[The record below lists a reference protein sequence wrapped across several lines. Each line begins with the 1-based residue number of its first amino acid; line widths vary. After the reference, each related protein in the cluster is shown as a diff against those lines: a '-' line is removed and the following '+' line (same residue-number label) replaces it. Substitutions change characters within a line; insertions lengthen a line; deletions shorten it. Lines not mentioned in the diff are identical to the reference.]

1 MVTDSFQEEDN
12 MAIQGSQT
20 EKMSETMDKLD
31 SRCFD
36 IDKEMDNM
44 KKEIDAVK
52 KENADLKEQLR
63 QQERRVTKVLSNQN
77 DLEQCD
83 RRWNLRLQRAGED
96 GGDTRWLRQNVQ
108 PDIYWRDQGTG
119 QGGGSGSSTPDWTG
133 GGMQKVDH
141 RCAISVKETSR
152 QGAHRQK
159 ETKRE
164 KGFSWWRP
172 DTSQC

>member
-36 IDKEMDNM
+36 IDKEIDNM

-63 QQERRVTKVLSNQN
+63 QQERRVTKVLSNHN
-77 DLEQCD
+77 DLEQCESPLEPQTSTC
-83 RRWNLRLQRAGED
+83 RR
-96 GGDTRWLRQNVQ
+96 
-108 PDIYWRDQGTG
+108 
-119 QGGGSGSSTPDWTG
+119 
-133 GGMQKVDH
+133 
-141 RCAISVKETSR
+141 R
-152 QGAHRQK
+152 QGRHQM
-159 ETKRE
+159 
-164 KGFSWWRP
+164 
-172 DTSQC
+172 TSPERAA